1 VLGFTIRLVSDVRKK
16 IECVIITIIYKN
28 ALMLIFLKALQETGT
43 GVDWSFED
51 PKIDEETCG
60 EPKLNQ
66 CGST

>member
-1 VLGFTIRLVSDVRKK
+1 MRIDTIN
-16 IECVIITIIYKN
+16 YKN
-28 ALMLIFLKALQETGT
+28 ALMLIFLGTLQETGT